1 MARHGSYPLG
11 GENPP
16 RSTFYDQGKFGRIFP
31 SLPPFAADTPSVRA
45 ALKELGEQ
53 GGRMDAKDAF
63 DFVKH
68 PDLARD
74 LIIKP
79 ELFMPNNP
87 DNPRMTA
94 GMTFLGQFLDHD
106 LTLDPT
112 SSLERQV
119 DPEAIQNFR
128 TPAFELDN
136 VYGGGPNASPH
147 LYDQNIDHGLT
158 SLLVEENVGAAA
170 VSVGGFKRYDV
181 PRNSQ
186 NTAIISDPRND
197 ENLILSQLQLAMLKF
212 HNAVVAHVKADLG
225 MKNPND
231 IFAEA
236 QRLVR
241 WHYQWIIVNEF
252 LPLTVGDKVMKDI
265 LKNGRKVFKWRNT
278 PYIPVEFSVAAY
290 RFGHSQVRPSYR
302 SNFGLHPKT
311 PLFMPAT
318 NPPTPPKNNPDATQV
333 FRLIFNANLDDTV
346 EDTEDLR
353 GGKRSAKRFIDW
365 QTFFDFGDGRVRNNK
380 IIDAKLS
387 TILFDLPGFSK
398 KGEIPSL
405 AQRNLFRHVTFGMP
419 SGQSVAKAMK
429 MTPLSSTDLQ
439 DLRALHLDAK
449 TPLWYYILK
458 EAEVQN
464 SGKFLGEVGGRI
476 VAEVFIGLLEGD
488 SMSYLRQDREWL
500 PTLPSAKA
508 DDFKMIDLLKFAGV
522 VANLDA

>member
-16 RSTFYDQGKFGRIFP
+16 RSTFYEQGKFGRLFP
-31 SLPPFAADTPSVRA
+31 SLPPFASDTPSVRNALQKLGA
-45 ALKELGEQ
+45 A
-53 GGRMDAKDAF
+53 GGLMDAKDSF
-63 DFVKH
+63 DTSN
-68 PDLARD
+68 PNLARD
-74 LIIKP
+74 LIINP
-79 ELFMPNNP
+79 ALLANNL

-106 LTLDPT
+106 ITSDPT

-147 LYDQNIDHGLT
+147 LYDQKIDSGLT
-158 SLLVEENVGAAA
+158 CLLVEENFAAA
-170 VSVGGFKRYDV
+170 TVSVGGFKRYDV

-197 ENLILSQLQLAMLKF
+197 ENLIISQLQCAMLKF
-212 HNAVVAHVKADLG
+212 HNAVVAHVKTTLG
-225 MKNPND
+225 LTNPNEV
-231 IFAEA
+231 FAEA

-252 LPLTVGDKVMKDI
+252 LPLTIGKRATDDI
-265 LKNGRKVFKWRNT
+265 MKNGRKFYKWRNT
-278 PYIPVEFSVAAY
+278 PFIPVEFSVAAY

-302 SNFGLHPKT
+302 SNFGLFPKVS
-311 PLFMPAT
+311 PVL
-318 NPPTPPKNNPDATQV
+318 PTPPAPQPVPGPTQV
-333 FRLIFNANLDDTV
+333 FRLLFNAKLDDTV
-346 EDTEDLR
+346 EDTDDLR

-365 QTFFDFGDGRVRNNK
+365 QTFFDFGDKRVRNNK
-380 IIDAKLS
+380 LIDPKLS
-387 TILFDLPGFSK
+387 TILFELPGFVK

-405 AQRNLFRHVTFGMP
+405 AQRNLLRHLTFGLP

-429 MTPLSSTDLQ
+429 MTPLTPTDLV
-439 DLRALHLDAK
+439 DLKELQFDTK
-449 TPLWYYILK
+449 TPLWFYILK

-464 SGKFLGEVGGRI
+464 GGEFLGDVGGRI
-476 VAEVFIGLLEGD
+476 VGEVFVGLLEGD
-488 SMSYLRQDREWL
+488 AMSYLRQDREWT
-500 PTLPSAKA
+500 PTLPSAKSN
-508 DDFKMIDLLKFAGV
+508 DFKMTDLLRFAGV